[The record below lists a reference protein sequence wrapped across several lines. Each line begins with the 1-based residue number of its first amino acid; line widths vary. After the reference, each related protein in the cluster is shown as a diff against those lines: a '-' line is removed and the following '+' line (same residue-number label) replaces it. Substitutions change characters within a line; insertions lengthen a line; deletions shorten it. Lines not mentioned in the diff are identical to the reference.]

1 MVHYLLQKE
10 RTPSPSTSSRSKA
23 RLSSPRASARLS
35 LVSSQFALS
44 SDSEPSPP
52 RHNDHSQVGSVQKF
66 LNKAKPVQA
75 GQQIRGGRTIK
86 TTKTR
91 RVPVARKLAED
102 LKGTSLV
109 NDSTAEES
117 SSSKSSSGPIDPGLL
132 ANSYA
137 NFSSDSAKALI
148 AAMEA
153 GEHRASSR
161 PVSQTSSGSNISVS
175 ESCVGRSEGPEDLN
189 TTSLTPVDME
199 AATPITAPA
208 PTESHDLD
216 TTRSAPAEP
225 ERPER
230 PARPVLEG
238 VIVFVD
244 FRTGADNR
252 GASVEAL
259 ARELGATVSERL
271 TSTVTHVIFKD
282 GSLPNYKKA
291 QRLGLSVVAFS
302 WLDASRKAGRR
313 LEEKDH
319 PSVSKEKYDSPGL
332 FPKIRKM
339 KSMQP
344 KTVEEDFESASK
356 SLNRKLKIQARKKLL
371 DDKSKSDSKSEKPAP
386 AAPSSSRKTPSSL
399 DRLTRAI
406 NSPGAGVVTPVRAR
420 PALSPILSPSSQDVD
435 TPLAER

>member
-1 MVHYLLQKE
+1 M
-10 RTPSPSTSSRSKA
+10 
-23 RLSSPRASARLS
+23 SSPRASARLS
-35 LVSSQFALS
+35 LVSTQFALS

-86 TTKTR
+86 TIKTR

-175 ESCVGRSEGPEDLN
+175 ESCGRMGSEGSEDLN

-208 PTESHDLD
+208 PAQSRDLD

-225 ERPER
+225 ERP
-230 PARPVLEG
+230 VLEG
-238 VIVFVD
+238 VVVFVD

-371 DDKSKSDSKSEKPAP
+371 DDKSKSDSKSEKAAAP
-386 AAPSSSRKTPSSL
+386 APSSSRKTPSSL

>member
-1 MVHYLLQKE
+1 ML
-10 RTPSPSTSSRSKA
+10 SPT
-23 RLSSPRASARLS
+23 SSPRAIRLS
-35 LVSSQFALS
+35 RLSAQFSLS
-44 SDSEPSPP
+44 SSEDEPSPRREP
-52 RHNDHSQVGSVQKF
+52 RQNDHSQVGSVQKF
-66 LNKAKPVQA
+66 LTKPVPTPA
-75 GQQIRGGRTIK
+75 REPSRGGRK
-86 TTKTR
+86 TKTKR
-91 RVPVARKLAED
+91 GRVARKLAED
-102 LKGTSLV
+102 LKGTSLARE
-109 NDSTAEES
+109 STEEQSSTS
-117 SSSKSSSGPIDPGLL
+117 SSAPIDPRLL

-153 GEHRASSR
+153 GEHQASSR

-175 ESCVGRSEGPEDLN
+175 ESCVGQSKKGPEGPEDPD

-199 AATPITAPA
+199 AATPISAPA
-208 PTESHDLD
+208 PSQTHDLD
-216 TTRSAPAEP
+216 KTRAAPSEP

-230 PARPVLEG
+230 PVLEG
-238 VIVFVD
+238 VTVFVD

-252 GASVEAL
+252 GASVKAL
-259 ARELGATVSERL
+259 AMELGATVSERL

-291 QRLGLSVVAFS
+291 QRLGLHIVAFS
-302 WLDASRKAGRR
+302 WLDGSRKTGRR

-332 FPKIRKM
+332 FPKIRKV

-344 KTVEEDFESASK
+344 KTVEEDFESATK
-356 SLNRKLKIQARKKLL
+356 SLNRRLKMQARKKLV
-371 DDKSKSDSKSEKPAP
+371 DDQSKSNSRSENLAP
-386 AAPSSSRKTPSSL
+386 AVPPSYRKTPSSL

-420 PALSPILSPSSQDVD
+420 PVLSPILSPSSQDID

>member
-1 MVHYLLQKE
+1 M
-10 RTPSPSTSSRSKA
+10 
-23 RLSSPRASARLS
+23 SA
-35 LVSSQFALS
+35 QFALS
-44 SDSEPSPP
+44 SDEEASPQCDAP
-52 RHNDHSQVGSVQKF
+52 RQDDHSQVGSVQKF
-66 LNKAKPVQA
+66 LTKAKPVPA
-75 GQQIRGGRTIK
+75 GQQSRGGRK
-86 TTKTR
+86 TTKTTNTR

-102 LKGTSLV
+102 LKGTSLA
-109 NDSTAEES
+109 NDSIAEES
-117 SSSKSSSGPIDPGLL
+117 SSSKSFSGPIEPGLM

-137 NFSSDSAKALI
+137 NFSSDSVKALI

-153 GEHRASSR
+153 GEHQASSR

-175 ESCVGRSEGPEDLN
+175 ESCVGRSKKGPEGPEDPD

-199 AATPITAPA
+199 AATPISAPA
-208 PTESHDLD
+208 PSQTHDLD
-216 TTRSAPAEP
+216 KTRAAPSEP

-230 PARPVLEG
+230 PVLEG
-238 VIVFVD
+238 VTVFVD

-252 GASVEAL
+252 GASVKAL
-259 ARELGATVSERL
+259 AMELGATVSERL

-291 QRLGLSVVAFS
+291 QRLGLHIVAFS
-302 WLDASRKAGRR
+302 WLDGSRKTGRR

-332 FPKIRKM
+332 FPEIRKV

-344 KTVEEDFESASK
+344 KTVEEDFASATK
-356 SLNRKLKIQARKKLL
+356 SLNRRLKMQARKKLV
-371 DDKSKSDSKSEKPAP
+371 DDQSKSNSRSESLAP
-386 AAPSSSRKTPSSL
+386 AAPPSSRKTPSSL

-406 NSPGAGVVTPVRAR
+406 NSPGAGVVTPVRPR
-420 PALSPILSPSSQDVD
+420 PVLSPILSPSSQDID